1 MEMEE
6 TALASDLIALSGI
19 SMSQIARDA
28 SLVPANLSIW
38 LRGSKSAMGEDA
50 KGRLFHRLGV
60 AGGTLSP
67 LSLHFWSLKTDE
79 LSPFK
84 RVMNWIGKPVEII
97 HVAPEQMRLK
107 DWLPNN
113 YLLPLAAYNEHLRI
127 FLRRRISPLSSSVD
141 APDPEKLPA
150 GSRWKDIPPDRYF
163 NYPVLRIPTEMFD
176 RALSKDLSAQEFD
189 ALFQGGPPVS
199 SPRTNWEEVIQS
211 LQKMGFDAASALKW
225 IRSPQDLPK
234 KE

>member
-1 MEMEE
+1 METEE
-6 TALASDLIALSGI
+6 TALANDLIALSGV

-28 SLVPANLSIW
+28 EIVPANLSIW
-38 LRGSKSAMGEDA
+38 LRGSKSAIGGEA
-50 KGRLFHRLGV
+50 KSRLFHRLGI

-67 LSLHFWSLKTDE
+67 LSLHFWSLRSDE
-79 LSPFK
+79 LSAFH

-97 HVAPEQMRLK
+97 HVAPEQMRVK

-113 YLLPLAAYNEHLRI
+113 YSLPLAAYNEHLRI
-127 FLRRRISPLSSSVD
+127 FLRRRVSPLAASVD

-163 NYPVLRIPTEMFD
+163 NYPVLRIPTALFD
-176 RALSKDLSAQEFD
+176 RALSKDLSSQEFD
-189 ALFQGGPPVS
+189 ALFQGGAQPP
-199 SPRTNWEEVIQS
+199 SPRTNWDEVIQS
-211 LQKMGFDAASALKW
+211 LQERGFDAASALKW
-225 IRSPQDLPK
+225 IRSSKDLPA